1 MPLESVE
8 GWGRFHKGFHHV
20 SRPAFLDPAGAA
32 IERGNLPT
40 LAYGQGRSY
49 GDSCL
54 NANGRLIE
62 TRFLDRI
69 IAADWHTGVVRVEAG
84 LTLDEL
90 LRISVPR
97 HWFPPV
103 CPGTK
108 FVSIAGAVA
117 NDVHGK
123 NHETAGTIGGHVRA
137 IGLARSNGDLLELSP
152 SQNGAMFAATIG
164 GLGLTGLLLWVEL
177 QLAPIGSACFE
188 TETSPL
194 ADLDAFFRIA
204 EDDSDWS
211 YSAAWI
217 DGLATGARLGR
228 GLYSRGRPADG
239 GGFEIHR
246 DPSFAVPFDMPAWLL
261 NSPSLRA
268 FNAIYRTRPRATGRR
283 RIHYD
288 PFLFPL
294 DGIRRWN
301 RLYGRRGFFQQQCAL
316 PAAAAPAAI
325 RKLLALTARRS
336 EGSFLAVLKS
346 FGSRVSPGI
355 LSFPMPGATL
365 ALDFPNLGASTSALL
380 EALADIVLESGGR
393 LYPAKDATM
402 SPEHF
407 QSGYPDWRKLEAQR
421 DPAFLSDFWRRVT
434 GIAA

>member
-1 MPLESVE
+1 LTLESVE
-8 GWGRFHKGFHHV
+8 AWGRFHKGFHHV
-20 SRPAFLDPAGAA
+20 SRPAFLDSARAE

-40 LAYGQGRSY
+40 LAYGRARSY

-62 TRFLDRI
+62 TRLLDRI
-69 IAADWHTGVVRVEAG
+69 IAADWRTGVVRVEAG

-103 CPGTK
+103 SPGTK
-108 FVSIAGAVA
+108 FVSIGGAVA

-123 NHETAGTIGGHVRA
+123 NHETAGTIGAHVRA

-152 SQNGAMFAATIG
+152 SQSGAMFAATIG

-188 TETSPL
+188 TETLPL
-194 ADLDAFFRIA
+194 ADLDGFFRIA
-204 EDDSDWS
+204 EEDADWG

-217 DGLATGARLGR
+217 DCLAKGARLGR
-228 GLYSRGRPADG
+228 GLYMRGRHADS

-246 DPSFAVPFDMPAWLL
+246 DPSLAVPFDMPAWLL
-261 NSPSLRA
+261 NSRSLRA
-268 FNAIYRTRPRATGRR
+268 FNAIYRNRPWALGRK

-294 DGIRRWN
+294 DGIHRWN
-301 RLYGRRGFFQQQCAL
+301 RLYGRRGFFQHQCAI
-316 PAAAAPAAI
+316 PTASAPGAI

-346 FGSRVSPGI
+346 FGSRASPGI
-355 LSFPMPGATL
+355 LSFPTPGATL
-365 ALDFPNLGASTSALL
+365 ALDFPNLGASTLALL
-380 EALADIVLESGGR
+380 KELADIVLESGGR

-402 SPEHF
+402 SPQHF
-407 QSGYPDWRKLEAQR
+407 QAGYPDWRKLEAQR
-421 DPAFLSDFWRRVT
+421 DPAFISDFWRRVT
-434 GIAA
+434 EIAA